1 MAVPGQAKVANGR
14 PSILVVDDQ
23 PSIRQLLFEALH
35 GDRWEVRL
43 AASAREALEQINRDS
58 PLLAIIDLRMPGM
71 SGLELLQE
79 MRKRDFQGEVVILS
93 AYSDT
98 DLLLRAQALGV
109 RYWMVKPFDLD
120 EFQDLVASAMREL
133 EERSGLLP

>member
-1 MAVPGQAKVANGR
+1 MAVPGQVKVANGR

>member
-1 MAVPGQAKVANGR
+1 MAVPGQVKAAR
-14 PSILVVDDQ
+14 ARSTILIVDDQ
-23 PSIRQLLFEALH
+23 PAIRQLLVEVLE

-43 AASAREALEQINRDS
+43 AASAREALEQIERCA
-58 PLLAIIDLRMPGM
+58 PLLAIVDLRMPGM
-71 SGLELLQE
+71 NGLELLQE
-79 MRKRDFQGEVVILS
+79 MRKQDFRGEVVILS

-98 DLLLRAQALGV
+98 DLLMRAQALGV

-120 EFQDLVASAMREL
+120 EFQNLVANAMREL